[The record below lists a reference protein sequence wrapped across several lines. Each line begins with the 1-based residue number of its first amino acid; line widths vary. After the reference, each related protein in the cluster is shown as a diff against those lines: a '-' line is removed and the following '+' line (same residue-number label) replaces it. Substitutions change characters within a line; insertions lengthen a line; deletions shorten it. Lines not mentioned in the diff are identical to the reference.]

1 MRHYNEYFTY
11 EYLTYINNNARTCK
25 IKIIN
30 DYKRIGSF
38 SLYCHHF
45 AKKKTIPIARRYR
58 ELHLWSYV
66 DNLNGNDNWL
76 IATNIQIS

>member
-11 EYLTYINNNARTCK
+11 EYLTYINNNNAETRTCK

-30 DYKRIGSF
+30 DYKCIGSF

-45 AKKKTIPIARRYR
+45 AKKKQFQLRDDTANYICGVTWI
-58 ELHLWSYV
+58 
-66 DNLNGNDNWL
+66 
-76 IATNIQIS
+76 I